1 MFQDIKDWAQ
11 TMEWGLHRDIG
22 HGIAGIEQLTN
33 SFGSF
38 DFINNE
44 YLNMLHQYDDTIKIL
59 SGVVIT
65 GALLYT
71 TLTDTKETPKLIQKI
86 FLGLL
91 GIALFIPIFSMAV
104 GDVGGGIMNSMSN
117 ETADYGI
124 GIDLINYTLKDY
136 EAEEYHPNFETWQEI
151 DSIDITEKL
160 DEDVEECSTTS
171 ECKVV
176 REKGEFRYEPSLL
189 YGVFMGA
196 VLFAMLLIA
205 CILLAKNSV
214 ELFLSGFI
222 GLGAS
227 ALSMVSPSAPFAKN
241 YWNSLARQMGAV
253 FLMVACLKGYMNIVG
268 FMLDVYDSPAFNF
281 IQSGLMFFIINVA
294 VLWTILDGSSTI
306 EKVFGIDA
314 GISKTAAAV
323 AGNQF
328 ARRLG
333 SASETIGRKASEF
346 GKNTLKNGSNTA
358 ANMTLGSIAGSLKGM
373 SNESGTKDKMQGGL
387 KGAKE
392 GASEGAKVGKE
403 EKKKETPSSEY
414 RGQKRDEIKS
424 SLSGKNNGEDE
435 NKQPGT
441 SETNENPNNS
451 EKEPDNCQSLKQQDG
466 EEKPSNQDFE
476 PTTQSKL
483 SPKNNSNDS
492 IKPETRQ
499 EEVRGSK
506 LSQPKAEDDLTS
518 CQSKSESPTTI
529 QTSGNDN
536 GIAENPREQSTMVA
550 NSKIFT
556 TDNEARKTQDSFNN
570 SPTSNPFEG
579 NTKKNSNNN
588 NPRSYSKQRNEK
600 RLFNIENKNK
610 SSRRG
615 RK

>member
-1 MFQDIKDWAQ
+1 MFQDVKDWAQ
-11 TMEWGLHRDIG
+11 SLEWGLHRDIG
-22 HGIAGIEQLTN
+22 HGITGIEELTN

-44 YLNMLHQYDDTIKIL
+44 YLDMLHQYDDTIKIL

-65 GALLYT
+65 CALLYT

-86 FLGLL
+86 FFGLL
-91 GIALFIPIFSMAV
+91 GVALFIPIFSMAV

-136 EAEEYHPNFETWQEI
+136 EAEEYHPNFETWEEI

-160 DEDVEECSTTS
+160 DEDVEKCTTTS
-171 ECKVV
+171 DCKVV

-189 YGVFMGA
+189 YGVIMGA

-205 CILLAKNSV
+205 CILLAKNCV
-214 ELFLSGFI
+214 ELLLSGLI

-241 YWNSLARQMGAV
+241 YWNSLARQMGAA

-268 FMLDVYDSPAFNF
+268 FMLDVYDSLAFNF

-333 SASETIGRKASEF
+333 SAGDMIGRKASEF

-373 SNESGTKDKMQGGL
+373 SNESGTKDKMQGGF

-414 RGQKRDEIKS
+414 RGQKRDEIKA
-424 SLSGKNNGEDE
+424 SLSGQNAGE
-435 NKQPGT
+435 
-441 SETNENPNNS
+441 NENQQSTSNETSANSGTPQNESNNS
-451 EKEPDNCQSLKQQDG
+451 QSLKQKDG
-466 EEKPSNQDFE
+466 EEKQSQQESNLANS
-476 PTTQSKL
+476 SKL
-483 SPKNNSNDS
+483 TGENKSNGNGKQE
-492 IKPETRQ
+492 IRQ
-499 EEVRGSK
+499 AEVNEARAEQSTEGSNPASGHMEGE
-506 LSQPKAEDDLTS
+506 SQAP
-518 CQSKSESPTTI
+518 I
-529 QTSGNDN
+529 QTSSGDLEVSNQKEPSGATVN
-536 GIAENPREQSTMVA
+536 QERNSTP
-550 NSKIFT
+550 
-556 TDNEARKTQDSFNN
+556 NESRASQEPFNN
-570 SPTSNPFEG
+570 TETPNPFEG
-579 NTKKNSNNN
+579 SAKKNKSNNT
-588 NPRSYSKQRNEK
+588 PKSYSKQRNED
-600 RLFNIENKNK
+600 RLFNIENKSK

-615 RK
+615 RR

>member
-71 TLTDTKETPKLIQKI
+71 TLADTKETPKLIQKI

-91 GIALFIPIFSMAV
+91 GIALFIPIFSMTV

-117 ETADYGI
+117 ETEDYGI

-151 DSIDITEKL
+151 DGIDITEKL
-160 DEDVEECSTTS
+160 DDDVEECTTTS

-196 VLFAMLLIA
+196 ILFAMLLIA

-333 SASETIGRKASEF
+333 SASDTIGRKASEF

-424 SLSGKNNGEDE
+424 SLSGKNNGEEE

-441 SETNENPNNS
+441 SETNENTGNSQNEQNNS
-451 EKEPDNCQSLKQQDG
+451 QSLKQQDG
-466 EEKPSNQDFE
+466 EEKQFNQDVE
-476 PTTQSKL
+476 PTKLSKL

-492 IKPETRQ
+492 IRPETRQ
-499 EEVRGSK
+499 GEVKGSK
-506 LSQPKAEDDLTS
+506 LSQTKAE
-518 CQSKSESPTTI
+518 
-529 QTSGNDN
+529 
-536 GIAENPREQSTMVA
+536 ENPTSSHSKGESFTPIQPSVKESGTSENSVEQSGAIVNQERDNITNKPRVSKEQFS
-550 NSKIFT
+550 NSAT
-556 TDNEARKTQDSFNN
+556 
-570 SPTSNPFEG
+570 PNPFEV
-579 NTKKNSNNN
+579 NTKKNNNN
-588 NPRSYSKQRNEK
+588 NSPKSYSKQRNEN
-600 RLFNIENKNK
+600 RLFSIENKNK

>member
-1 MFQDIKDWAQ
+1 
-11 TMEWGLHRDIG
+11 
-22 HGIAGIEQLTN
+22 
-33 SFGSF
+33 
-38 DFINNE
+38 
-44 YLNMLHQYDDTIKIL
+44 
-59 SGVVIT
+59 
-65 GALLYT
+65 
-71 TLTDTKETPKLIQKI
+71 
-86 FLGLL
+86 
-91 GIALFIPIFSMAV
+91 MAV

-294 VLWTILDGSSTI
+294 VLWTILDGASTI

-333 SASETIGRKASEF
+333 SASDTIGRKASEF

-451 EKEPDNCQSLKQQDG
+451 ENEPNNSQSLKQQDG
-466 EEKPSNQDFE
+466 EEKQFNQDVE
-476 PTTQSKL
+476 PTKLSKL
-483 SPKNNSNDS
+483 STGENNSNDS
-492 IKPETRQ
+492 IKPKTRQ
-499 EEVRGSK
+499 EEVKGSK
-506 LSQPKAEDDLTS
+506 LSQTKAEENPTS
-518 CQSKSESPTTI
+518 SHSKGEGSTVK
-529 QTSGNDN
+529 QTSRNDN
-536 GIAENPREQSTMVA
+536 EITENLGEQSTVVA
-550 NSKIFT
+550 SNEIFNS
-556 TDNEARKTQDSFNN
+556 DNEPRKTQNSFNN
-570 SPTSNPFEG
+570 RTTSNPFEA

-588 NPRSYSKQRNEK
+588 SPKSYSKQRNEK